1 MARISVVI
9 LLCGLCIYNVSC
21 GNASNNVSDFDPEVF
36 YPEEHTNQR
45 IDDIIEF
52 DMERFQN
59 EKNAWEA
66 LDIIAYRFTVRLLG
80 DYPSYFVRITVNSA
94 EEPEVEPLPH
104 DDYFTEEDMERAML
118 YGKTIAEIYT
128 SIEAG
133 IERLRKTLLD
143 EPNWIEIS
151 IKHDRDY
158 H

>member
-94 EEPEVEPLPH
+94 EEPEVEQLPH

-118 YGKTIAEIYT
+118 YGKP
-128 SIEAG
+128 
-133 IERLRKTLLD
+133 LRKYTHQLKLALKD
-143 EPNWIEIS
+143 SEKRFWTNPIG
-151 IKHDRDY
+151 
-158 H
+158 